1 MAASVYENF
10 SGFIEALT
18 DDPPLNR
25 RSFLRQVRF
34 ATITNMPGEG
44 LDREYVLSAGCAI
57 AWGWI
62 ARVTCPTCNT
72 EFSLGKI
79 SRSIRDDRER
89 YVGMLIN
96 K

>member
-10 SGFIEALT
+10 SGFIESLT
-18 DDPPLNR
+18 ADPPLNR

-34 ATITNMPGEG
+34 ATITNMPGEN
-44 LDREYVLSAGCAI
+44 LNREYVLSAGCAI

-79 SRSIRDDRER
+79 SRRNRIDRDR
-89 YVGMLIN
+89 YVGML
-96 K
+96 KSK